1 MILEDYSIRLMKLGV
16 SEFDSK
22 VYTDFLSD
30 LEEIYD
36 NNDNLRNDDHNP
48 LNHLFTHDE
57 LSKAIA
63 RAKKGKTTGIDE

>member
-1 MILEDYSIRLMKLGV
+1 MSV
-16 SEFDSK
+16 DSK

-48 LNHLFTHDE
+48 LNHLFTHHE

-63 RAKKGKTTGIDE
+63 RAKKGKPLVSIRFPMKFKKMKP